1 MHLPNPRPR
10 VIGLYSAAFLTG
22 AIVMS
27 FEMLGSRYLN
37 PYFGSGIY
45 TWAALISTVLAALA
59 VGYFCGGW
67 LADMRP
73 QVQILGL
80 TVVVGSLY
88 LVLLPLFA
96 DTILETVLRTVDDI
110 RLGSLISAFAI
121 MFLPV
126 VFLGMYS
133 PFTIRLLLRSAQQS
147 GSVSGAVY
155 GISTFGSIVGTLGT
169 TFVLM
174 PQFGSRAITI
184 GMGTAGTLTGLIL
197 ILVSFGARKSLPASG
212 IAVAVLVAGF
222 LIFSAPIS
230 HAEDLLNLQARAEV
244 LKQKNGLIAHI
255 ETEYNDVF
263 ITKRDVHLGM
273 SFQRY
278 QLQYTESV
286 SNLTDPDELPVA
298 YTQTMML
305 GAIYPDSLRKCLM
318 IGLGAGSMP
327 TYLTRHIPELVVD
340 NVELD
345 PGVIAAAKKYFGIR
359 ETPRTRLIE
368 NDGRVFV
375 VRSQDTYDLILVDAF
390 RGGYVPFHL
399 LTKEFYTLLKQHLS
413 PRGVVVFN
421 VHSDTKLYESTLV
434 TLKSV
439 FPTVDAYYSSGST
452 IPIAGVEAPV
462 GREILMQRAAAA
474 QARYQFRYPMQS
486 LLAARID
493 WPDHLKA
500 ELLTDDFAPV
510 SLYDAIKTNNKRQW

>member
-1 MHLPNPRPR
+1 MSLRPDLR
-10 VIGLYSAAFLTG
+10 LIVLYSAAFVTG

-45 TWAALISTVLAALA
+45 TWSALISTVLAALA

-67 LADMRP
+67 LADKYPRAR
-73 QVQILGL
+73 ILGS
-80 TVVVGSLY
+80 TVVIGSIY
-88 LVLLPLFA
+88 LIVLPLFA
-96 DTILETVLRTVDDI
+96 DPILEAVLRMIDDI
-110 RLGSLISAFAI
+110 RLGSLVAALAI

-133 PFTIRLLLRSAQQS
+133 PFAIRLLLLSPLQS

-155 GISTFGSIVGTLGT
+155 SISTFGSIIGTWGT
-169 TFVLM
+169 TFALM
-174 PQFGSRAITI
+174 PAFGSRAITI
-184 GMGTAGTLTGLIL
+184 GIGVAGALTGLVL
-197 ILVSFGARKSLPASG
+197 ILMPFERKSWRASASAIAILAAALLIVSPPPAC
-212 IAVAVLVAGF
+212 ADEVVDAQV
-222 LIFSAPIS
+222 
-230 HAEDLLNLQARAEV
+230 RAAA
-244 LKQKNGLIAHI
+244 LKLKNGLVAHI

-263 ITKRDVHLGM
+263 IAKRDAYLAM

-278 QLQYTESV
+278 SQAYNESISSL
-286 SNLTDPDELPVA
+286 SNPDELPVP

-305 GAIYPDSLRKCLM
+305 GAIYPDEVRNCLM

-327 TYLTRHIPELVVD
+327 TYLARHLPNLVID

-345 PGVIAAAKKYFGIR
+345 PGVIAASKTYFGVR
-359 ETPRTRLIE
+359 ESPRMHMIE

-375 VRSQDTYDLILVDAF
+375 TRSGETYDLILVDAF

-399 LTKEFYTLLKQHLS
+399 LTKEFYGLLKQHLS
-413 PRGVVVFN
+413 PKGVVVFN
-421 VHSDTKLYESTLV
+421 VHSGTKLSDSTLV

-439 FPTVDAYYSSGST
+439 FPTVDLYYNSGSF
-452 IPIAGVEAPV
+452 VPV
-462 GREILMQRAAAA
+462 ASTEPAMSPETLMQRAKDI
-474 QARYQFRYPMQS
+474 QARYNFFYPMPS
-486 LLAARID
+486 LLSARVD
-493 WPDHLKA
+493 WPDLKA

-510 SLYDAIKTNNKRQW
+510 SVYDVIKKNNVKQW